1 MSSSQFPLDIALVCL
16 AHRVGSLAL
25 PELYAAIKIR
35 RAVSFSFRTTFDVAL
50 SRSIRRWLDDDA
62 SSQRENRVTNI
73 RASPYDSFHSATLM
87 RTSSLLALAGLFSA
101 APVASRTPL
110 IAAASPCTKATTA
123 CERWITFSGGP
134 ARSMVYSTFP
144 LDAVNP
150 AVTRALVMV
159 HGAGRNAD
167 HYFETSTAAGF
178 LGGALD
184 NTIIIAPRYI
194 AGNDKPSPNEVMWPE
209 GGNSWRGGGM
219 SPTNPT
225 ISAFDFMDE
234 IVRKLADKK
243 IFPKLTTIVIA
254 GHSAGGQFAT
264 RYAMT
269 NKVHS
274 TPGVSISYVVANPS
288 SYAWPVAVR
297 PLPTGDADPAIADK
311 EALGPTGTKVHA
323 DFTYG
328 AFDTTKAPNYNRWPA
343 GLQNRTG
350 YAAGMSDDQLKRQ
363 LVERPTT
370 YLLGQVDVLPLGGF
384 DSSPNAMAQGPTR
397 RARGEAFFKY
407 VTDSLGAK
415 HNAII
420 VPECGHNDRCV
431 FTTDVVF
438 PVIFPK

>member
-1 MSSSQFPLDIALVCL
+1 
-16 AHRVGSLAL
+16 
-25 PELYAAIKIR
+25 
-35 RAVSFSFRTTFDVAL
+35 
-50 SRSIRRWLDDDA
+50 
-62 SSQRENRVTNI
+62 
-73 RASPYDSFHSATLM
+73 M
-87 RTSSLLALAGLFSA
+87 RTSLLLAFAGLLGV
-101 APVASRTPL
+101 APVASRPAL
-110 IAAASPCTKATTA
+110 IAPASPCTKATTG

-150 AVTRALVMV
+150 AVARALVMV

-178 LGGALD
+178 LAGALD

-234 IVRKLADKK
+234 IVRKLSDKK
-243 IFPKLTTIVIA
+243 IFPNLTKIVIA

-269 NKVHS
+269 NKVHG
-274 TPGVSISYVVANPS
+274 TPGVTISYVVANPS
-288 SYAWPVAVR
+288 SYAWPVAER
-297 PLPTGDADPAIADK
+297 PLPTGDADPATADK
-311 EALGPTGTKVHA
+311 EALGPNGTKVNTK
-323 DFTYG
+323 FTYG
-328 AFDTTKAPNYNRWPA
+328 PFDTTKAPNYNRWPA

-420 VPECGHNDRCV
+420 VSECGHNDRCV
-431 FTTDVVF
+431 FTTDAVF